1 MLSTLLSKLKV
12 QKFFFFHKYVSE
24 SFSILLF
31 LTLSDANRKQNS
43 DRKQVA
49 AKLSREIASK
59 VNPAE
64 KSQMESDGGIDTDE
78 LNTVLSKS
86 NIKPSA
92 DITEKFNELDTNKNG
107 KLEES
112 EVSSTSEEGED
123 YFLDFLGGLA
133 IPDFCMKIKMGLMT
147 SAIRDPRCDPLY
159 MTPNCNYKNTE
170 GC

>member
-1 MLSTLLSKLKV
+1 MWLA
-12 QKFFFFHKYVSE
+12 FPFFFHKYVSE

-59 VNPAE
+59 VNPDE
-64 KSQMESDGGIDTDE
+64 K
-78 LNTVLSKS
+78 
-86 NIKPSA
+86 
-92 DITEKFNELDTNKNG
+92 
-107 KLEES
+107 
-112 EVSSTSEEGED
+112 SSTSEEGED
-123 YFLDFLGGLA
+123 YFFGLH

-147 SAIRDPRCDPLY
+147 SVISDPRCDPLY

-170 GC
+170 GCWGNKDIDNF

>member
-59 VNPAE
+59 VNPDE
-64 KSQMESDGGIDTDE
+64 K
-78 LNTVLSKS
+78 
-86 NIKPSA
+86 
-92 DITEKFNELDTNKNG
+92 
-107 KLEES
+107 
-112 EVSSTSEEGED
+112 SSTSEEGED
-123 YFLDFLGGLA
+123 YFFPGQLFLPMTDFLR
-133 IPDFCMKIKMGLMT
+133 K
-147 SAIRDPRCDPLY
+147 
-159 MTPNCNYKNTE
+159 
-170 GC
+170 